1 MVIISDYG
9 NYNGV
14 IESINPVSSSDSR
27 TSVTYTVDVA
37 LDGDVSDLSAN
48 LTATVIFGM
57 DADNV
62 QNDEAQQ
69 PRTEMEEEAQT
80 QTEENTQQGGSRNE

>member
-1 MVIISDYG
+1 M
-9 NYNGV
+9 
-14 IESINPVSSSDSR
+14 
-27 TSVTYTVDVA
+27 
-37 LDGDVSDLSAN
+37 SDLSAN

-80 QTEENTQQGGSRNE
+80 QTEENTQQGGSGNE